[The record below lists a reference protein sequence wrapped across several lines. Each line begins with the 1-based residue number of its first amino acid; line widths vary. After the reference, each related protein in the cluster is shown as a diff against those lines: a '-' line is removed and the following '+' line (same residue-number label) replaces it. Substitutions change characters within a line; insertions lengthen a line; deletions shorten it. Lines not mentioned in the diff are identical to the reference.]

1 MARRDG
7 RPAANRDAKGVRCIS
22 LASRDV
28 AGREELFVNHPKW
41 MAWSAT
47 KLGVELQ
54 VELERF
60 RSPPN

>member
-28 AGREELFVNHPKW
+28 AGREELFVNHPKVDGVVGYE
-41 MAWSAT
+41 AWGRAA
-47 KLGVELQ
+47 G
-54 VELERF
+54 RA
-60 RSPPN
+60 

>member
-7 RPAANRDAKGVRCIS
+7 RPAANRDAKGARCIS
-22 LASRDV
+22 LTSRDV
-28 AGREELFVNHPKW
+28 AGREGASVNRPKRI
-41 MAWSAT
+41 AWSAM
-47 KLGVELQ
+47 KLEVELQ